1 VNSLDPGM
9 IETEGLRASG
19 IYKGRLPRA
28 ARMAVVQTAMLGK
41 LPYTVCSLHG
51 SAGAFRLP
59 VRRDETKGQTI
70 ECRRRTEEFGSYS
83 PLPDFCRHN
92 GFNPIR
98 THLIG
103 TVRANFGADSLGR
116 AVER

>member
-1 VNSLDPGM
+1 M
-9 IETEGLRASG
+9 EW
-19 IYKGRLPRA
+19 
-28 ARMAVVQTAMLGK
+28 
-41 LPYTVCSLHG
+41 
-51 SAGAFRLP
+51 
-59 VRRDETKGQTI
+59 
-70 ECRRRTEEFGSYS
+70 RRRTEEFGLYF
-83 PLPDFCRHN
+83 PLPDFCRHH